1 MLNVGPCGNDR
12 TEYHESKGE
21 QGKAGNGTTKPE
33 DLPVGNKDDG
43 KVLEDGVYWNR
54 EELKRF
60 RARVDHSNKK
70 QTDREPLL
78 CFICTE
84 VTVRDQAAKFACLD
98 RNNTNN
104 GLSYE

>member
-1 MLNVGPCGNDR
+1 MAF
-12 TEYHESKGE
+12 E
-21 QGKAGNGTTKPE
+21 
-33 DLPVGNKDDG
+33 
-43 KVLEDGVYWNR
+43 VL
-54 EELKRF
+54 
-60 RARVDHSNKK
+60 
-70 QTDREPLL
+70 TLL